1 MITFIVYSY
10 TFYLGFPGGSDAKES
25 ACNTGDPS
33 LIPGSG
39 RSLGEGNG
47 YTLQC
52 SGLKNS
58 MDRGAWW
65 AIVQGVTKSEA
76 QLSD

>member
-1 MITFIVYSY
+1 MITFTVYIY
-10 TFYLGFPGGSDAKES
+10 TFYLGFPGASDAKES

-47 YTLQC
+47 YELHY

-58 MDRGAWW
+58 MDRGAWR
-65 AIVQGVTKSEA
+65 ALVQGVTKSGA